1 MRHYSHSSLSIVH
14 SALCIAVALA
24 AASATATPGW
34 SVVTIS
40 AGNPYEDYRNIL
52 RGRQPYIFTNNN
64 ANAAVS
70 TAKILTDGRISVNT
84 NNDQYT
90 RRIYKNSSLFY
101 KLCDDSAGVNLKNIR
116 ITTCWNGSE
125 RSQLRIGK
133 MYVKTVAG
141 GDSWIEL
148 PDSTVASAYSAKGYQ
163 GTYADS
169 EGAVIAEGATDLWI
183 YFGTAQGNTR
193 GDAGYT
199 EIEAE
204 ATSDEDVY
212 LNLST
217 SYPAGCGSLAVSP
230 ASADGEGN
238 YLLDTEVT
246 LTATP
251 AAGYTFHSWYGNVP
265 AGHAFD
271 NPLTVPMSDDR
282 TIRPI
287 FIGDWQWSG
296 NVMTDGYWRVT
307 TSVSGQSMTITAVSS
322 DYASPILDFRKPIHG
337 TDARPVSLNN
347 NVLASKATVRELYF
361 PDTLT
366 SIGESGCRTM
376 TALTNCVLSANLVTI
391 GATAFY
397 DDSALRHLTPLLPDT
412 LTTLVSGENFR
423 NVPLSGKLVIS
434 NRNLTSIPRYAFY
447 FSSGLTEVDLS
458 RSGVTSIGECAFRSA
473 SRCTAFWLPPTLTS
487 VGADVFYDTPKTSV
501 YFQSL
506 PSFVAKSFEG
516 IGDNSRIVI
525 FKDDQDWLD
534 YLSSSSTF
542 TSWTN
547 LSASVRNSYTFTDN
561 CKPYGR
567 VTIGANGK
575 AVFVAT
581 RSRPNAP
588 LRIMVQ

>member
-1 MRHYSHSSLSIVH
+1 M
-14 SALCIAVALA
+14 AFAVANA
-24 AASATATPGW
+24 KATPGW

-64 ANAAVS
+64 ANAAIS
-70 TAKILTDGRISVNT
+70 TAKILTDGSIRVNT
-84 NNDQYT
+84 NSDQYT

-116 ITTCWNGSE
+116 ITTCWNGGE
-125 RSQLRIGK
+125 RSQLKIGK

-141 GDSWIEL
+141 GDNWIEL
-148 PDSTVASAYSAKGYQ
+148 PNSAVASAYSAKGYQ

-169 EGAVIAEGATDLWI
+169 EGAIIAEGATDLWI

-193 GDAGYT
+193 GDTGYT

-204 ATSDEDVY
+204 ATSDEEVY
-212 LNLST
+212 LKLST
-217 SYPAGCGSLAVSP
+217 PYPAGCGSLAVSP

-251 AAGYTFHSWYGNVP
+251 AEGYTFHSWFGNVP

-271 NPLTVPMSDDR
+271 NPLTVTITDDL

-307 TSVSGQSMTITAVSS
+307 TTVSGQNMTITAVSS

-337 TDARPVSLNN
+337 TDASPVTLNK
-347 NVLASKATVRELYF
+347 NVLASKTTVRELYF

-376 TALTNCVLSANLVTI
+376 TALTNCVLSANLVSI

-397 DDSALRHLTPLLPDT
+397 DDSALRQVTPLLPDT
-412 LTTLVSGENFR
+412 LKTLVSGENFR

-434 NRNLTSIPRYAFY
+434 NRNLTSIPKHAFY
-447 FSSGLTEVDLS
+447 FASGLTEVDFS
-458 RSGVTSIGECAFRSA
+458 RSGVTSIGEHAFRSA
-473 SRCTAFWLPPTLTS
+473 SRCATFWFPPTLAS
-487 VGADVFYDTPKTSV
+487 VGEDVFYDTPKTSV

-506 PSFVAKSFEG
+506 PTFAQ
-516 IGDNSRIVI
+516 NRSRG
-525 FKDDQDWLD
+525 LATTRA
-534 YLSSSSTF
+534 LSSSRTTRTGSPIF
-542 TSWTN
+542 PPAAPSRRGRTSPPPCATATP
-547 LSASVRNSYTFTDN
+547 SRTIASPTGV
-561 CKPYGR
+561 
-567 VTIGANGK
+567 
-575 AVFVAT
+575 
-581 RSRPNAP
+581 
-588 LRIMVQ
+588 